1 MSAERR
7 LCRLEEIP
15 EGAARGFP
23 PAPGGFTGLVAVR
36 RDGVV
41 RVYVNSCPHLGVPL
55 EAMPD
60 RFLDGRREHLVCSV
74 HGARF
79 RIADGHCVS
88 GPCAG
93 DVLEAV
99 PVRLEDGEVLVP
111 ADAGL

>member
-1 MSAERR
+1 MSDERR
-7 LCRLEEIP
+7 LCRLDELA

-36 RDGVV
+36 RDGEV
-41 RVYVNSCPHLGVPL
+41 RVYVNACPHLGLPL
-55 EAMPD
+55 EALPD
-60 RFLDGRREHLVCSV
+60 RFLDGRGEHLVCAA

-79 RIADGHCVS
+79 RVEDGFCVA

-93 DVLEAV
+93 DELEAV
-99 PVRLEDGEVLVP
+99 PVRIAGGDVLVP